1 MKIQIDKLDGSNY
14 DSWKLLMKSLL
25 IQNEL
30 CNVTCGSIVKTE
42 NNAKDFDKVDQKA
55 LAAIMLNVKTQLLMN
70 IKNCKTAAE
79 CWGKLE
85 MMYKHTG
92 PGRKVTLF
100 KTLIHARVQQDGRLD
115 EHVNKFT
122 EVVEKL
128 SELGITIQD
137 EVLSILL
144 LCSLPSS
151 YENFVVAIES
161 RDTLPTLE
169 NLKIK
174 IVEEELRKSSK
185 NNAELEN
192 VDNNALLSS
201 ESKSKKNYSNRNF
214 KCYTC
219 LCATT

>member
-1 MKIQIDKLDGSNY
+1 MNTQIDKLDGSNY

-30 CNVTCGSIVKTE
+30 WNVTSGSIVKTE

-100 KTLIHARVQQDGRLD
+100 KILIHARVQQGDWM
-115 EHVNKFT
+115 NK
-122 EVVEKL
+122 
-128 SELGITIQD
+128 
-137 EVLSILL
+137 
-144 LCSLPSS
+144 
-151 YENFVVAIES
+151 
-161 RDTLPTLE
+161 
-169 NLKIK
+169 
-174 IVEEELRKSSK
+174 
-185 NNAELEN
+185 
-192 VDNNALLSS
+192 
-201 ESKSKKNYSNRNF
+201 
-214 KCYTC
+214 
-219 LCATT
+219 